1 MRRSVFGLLTLLLCV
16 WLVAGPATNA
26 QNPRKPF
33 ATTLD
38 QWTRSLDSIGQEL
51 DGPRLAEA
59 RVNDVHQ
66 TLDAIEK
73 EAREIKSAASAAVQP
88 VKAQLESLGPAPQE
102 GEPEEDPQVA
112 RQRKK
117 LQEDIASYEGR
128 VKQADL
134 TLARTL
140 ELREKIATQQLEQ
153 SIEAMFETYPLPLA
167 PSTLAVAGP
176 DLVEAVSTI
185 ARAPADWWSS
195 LSPAQRG
202 QTPILRLA
210 VVILIAIIVAWVLR
224 RAVLRWFGRNPAI
237 QEPTYTRR
245 LIGAIAEAFAYGI
258 VPATILG
265 AFYYRATSG
274 EGIITG
280 TFAQLVA
287 TFCAV
292 MIMFILAWALTR
304 AVLAP
309 NVPQWR
315 LVSVSA
321 SNARRITRRITSLA
335 AIFAIDIFFVMSVRE
350 MNVSAE
356 LVSVYTFVVKTLEA
370 IVIFSLLDSALW
382 HLEEEKRPD
391 TAPADAPAGEGAAD
405 EAAAPGFWTFWT
417 TLRRAV
423 GLIAVAAIGA
433 ALLGYANFSSYL
445 AESLVFSGMAIAILF
460 IIRSFGR
467 EIIGMALR
475 SSLMQKQLGL
485 PHKVRSRYKFW
496 LRAILDIA
504 IYLAGALAV
513 LVTWG
518 VPAPAIFDWSAR
530 VLQAFKVG
538 NVTISLTD
546 ILIGIL
552 IFIVALFITRATQ
565 RVLTDRV
572 FPEIELDPG
581 VRNSLSAGVGYI
593 GIAIAAALAI
603 SAVGLDLSNIALIA
617 GALSVGI
624 GFGLQNVVNNFVSG
638 LILLIER
645 PIKVGDWIVVGAH
658 EGFVKRINVR
668 ATEIETF
675 QRASVIVPNSELVS
689 GSVTNWT
696 HKDRYGRVEV
706 PVGVAYGSDV
716 EKVMTVIKKCFAEH
730 EEILAWPEPFVLF
743 RGFGDSS
750 LDFEGRGYIGNVAL
764 RVLVGSDLC
773 VAIDRAF
780 REANIE
786 IPFPQRDLHVR
797 TAPGLEAFLAG
808 RASASQGDGGNEGHD
823 EKARAAPAGPPAPGP
838 RREQSAP
845 LETELADGDSDE

>member
-1 MRRSVFGLLTLLLCV
+1 MRHRSLLGLLGLSLFVCG
-16 WLVAGPATNA
+16 WLAASVPADA
-26 QNPRKPF
+26 QDPRKPF

-38 QWTRSLDSIGQEL
+38 QWNRSLDGFSQEL
-51 DGPRLAEA
+51 DRPNLPDA
-59 RVNDVHQ
+59 RVENIRRS
-66 TLDAIEK
+66 LDAIEA
-73 EAREIKSAASAAVQP
+73 EAREIKSAAGAAVQP
-88 VKAQLESLGPAPQE
+88 LKVQLESLGPAPQE

-112 RQRKK
+112 EQRKK

-128 VKQADL
+128 IKQADL
-134 TLARTL
+134 ALTRAL
-140 ELREKIATQQLEQ
+140 ELREKIAAQRLEQ
-153 SIEAMFETYPLPLA
+153 SIEAMFESYPLPVA
-167 PSTLAVAGP
+167 PSTLAEAGP
-176 DLVEAVSTI
+176 DLVAVLGAI
-185 ARAPADWWSS
+185 AREPGAWWSS
-195 LSPAQRG
+195 LSPAQQG

-210 VVILIAIIVAWVLR
+210 TVILIALVVAGLLR

-237 QEPTYTRR
+237 QEPTYARR
-245 LIGAIAEAFAYGI
+245 LIAAIAEALAYGI
-258 VPATILG
+258 VPAAILG

-274 EGIITG
+274 QGLITG
-280 TFAQLVA
+280 RFAELVA
-287 TFCAV
+287 AFCAV
-292 MIMFILAWALTR
+292 TIMFVLAWALTH

-315 LVSVSA
+315 LVGVTA
-321 SNARRITRRITSLA
+321 ANARRITRRITCLA
-335 AIFAIDIFFVMSVRE
+335 AVFAVDIFFVVSVRE

-356 LVSVYTFVVKTLEA
+356 LISVYTFVVKTLEA
-370 IVIFSLLDSALW
+370 IVILSLVESALW
-382 HLEEEKRPD
+382 RVEVKETP
-391 TAPADAPAGEGAAD
+391 
-405 EAAAPGFWTFWT
+405 EAAAGDVSSTEVSAPGFWAFWT
-417 TLRRAV
+417 TLRRVV
-423 GLIAVAAIGA
+423 GLIAIAVIGA
-433 ALLGYANFSSYL
+433 ALLGYTNFSSYM
-445 AESLVFSGMAIAILF
+445 AESLVFSGMAVATLF

-475 SSLMQKQLGL
+475 SSLMQDKLAL

-496 LRAILDIA
+496 LRMILDLA

-518 VPAPAIFDWSAR
+518 VPAPAIFEWSAR
-530 VLQAFKVG
+530 VLQEFKIG

-546 ILIGIL
+546 ILIGIF
-552 IFIVALFITRATQ
+552 IFIVALLLTRAAQ

-572 FPEIELDPG
+572 FPQIELDAG
-581 VRNSLSAGVGYI
+581 VSNSLASGVGYI

-603 SAVGLDLSNIALIA
+603 SAIGLDLSNIALIA

-645 PIKVGDWIVVGAH
+645 PIKVGDWIVVGGY

-716 EKVMTVIKKCFAEH
+716 EKVMALIKQCFAEH

-764 RVLVGSDLC
+764 RVAVGSDLC
-773 VAIDRAF
+773 VAIERAF
-780 REANIE
+780 READVE

-808 RASASQGDGGNEGHD
+808 RASATPDDNGKAERDETQAPGDP
-823 EKARAAPAGPPAPGP
+823 AAGP
-838 RREQSAP
+838 RRPQATP
-845 LETELADGDSDE
+845 LETELADGESDE